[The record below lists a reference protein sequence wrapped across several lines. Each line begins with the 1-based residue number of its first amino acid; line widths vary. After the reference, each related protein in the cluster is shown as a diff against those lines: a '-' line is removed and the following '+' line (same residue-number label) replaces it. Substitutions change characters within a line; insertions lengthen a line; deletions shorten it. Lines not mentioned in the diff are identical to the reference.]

1 LFSIHVTVEVRS
13 CWKPAGCGQPRSSPE
28 PLNLQLR
35 SKPRTSNGVSRG
47 WRSCW
52 RRRARKSDGKNG
64 GLDQFGQPPPPFPS
78 VSLSTSRLKSS
89 FGSSRALCNQVAQAK
104 CCRSRR
110 ANLANLFPWP
120 SPPFLAPSSPVVAGS
135 HEWTLSST
143 ASAEIA
149 GTVFPG
155 MRRKTLGSPS
165 ASTVPPAP
173 RKDTEPSR
181 RPANR
186 PRFLH
191 PSIRPLV
198 KFSLDV

>member
-1 LFSIHVTVEVRS
+1 LA
-13 CWKPAGCGQPRSSPE
+13 KAGKE
-28 PLNLQLR
+28 I
-35 SKPRTSNGVSRG
+35 
-47 WRSCW
+47 
-52 RRRARKSDGKNG
+52 RRQER
-64 GLDQFGQPPPPFPS
+64 
-78 VSLSTSRLKSS
+78 
-89 FGSSRALCNQVAQAK
+89 
-104 CCRSRR
+104 RSRSVR
-110 ANLANLFPWP
+110 PASSSLPVSFPFHLPPEVLLRQLTRIVHPRLHNRSAADPAAPTWPTLVPWP
-120 SPPFLAPSSPVVAGS
+120 SPPSLAPSSPVVAGS

-149 GTVFPG
+149 RTVFPG